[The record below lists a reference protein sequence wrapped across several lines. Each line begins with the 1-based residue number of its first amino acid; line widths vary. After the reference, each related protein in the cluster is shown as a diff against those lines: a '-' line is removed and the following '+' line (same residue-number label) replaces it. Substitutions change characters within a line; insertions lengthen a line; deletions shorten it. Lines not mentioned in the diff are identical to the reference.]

1 MQSCFDRRTHGS
13 TWWLC
18 LRNSA
23 ANAYYANNTGN
34 VDNTNFYNSQR
45 CAPLSNHVQKD
56 TEMTLEDAYEAYMA
70 CRSSKRRSHDSV
82 MYEVHCERN
91 LMRLVRAVNNR
102 DLTPSFF
109 CFIVR
114 KPRPRE
120 VFASDYDT
128 RIAHHH
134 IDMRLRPLLER
145 RMTDRSF
152 NNRIGMGTDAAVNR
166 FMEDI
171 CEVTEGFSREA
182 WVIEADLKGYF
193 PNASQDIVYSQLSEA
208 VLEDYAG
215 DDRDELLYLLMRCVF
230 AYPAGRCVRLS
241 PLHEWQDYPADKSVF
256 RKPDGTGAMI
266 GGLLWQN
273 ALNYMLDGFDHLMT
287 DTYGFHYVRFVDD
300 MRWVVRDKDA
310 FLPMMHE
317 FRERLGEL
325 RCTVHPRKF
334 SCQRATA
341 CLGFLGRHLHC
352 GRIHVSRR
360 IVRNAVAAV
369 RRLRPCPGRVG
380 TFLSTVNSYLGMM
393 KTAGDGY
400 AVERVLEAVPQGWY
414 RYVRY
419 DSGRMCFNALPGC
432 THAELLA
439 RRYKISINKLKR
451 KRHDDNRENQR
462 NRTAAA

>member
-1 MQSCFDRRTHGS
+1 MKSCFDRRTHGS

-34 VDNTNFYNSQR
+34 VDNNNPFNSQR

-56 TEMTLEDAYEAYMA
+56 AEMTLEDAYEAYMA
-70 CRSSKRRSHDSV
+70 CRSNKRRSHDSV
-82 MYEVHCERN
+82 MYGMHCERD
-91 LMRLVRAVNNR
+91 LMRLVRAVNDR

-145 RMTDRSF
+145 RMTGRSF

-166 FMEDI
+166 FIEDI

-193 PNASQDIVYSQLSEA
+193 PNASQDIVYSQLAEV
-208 VLEDYAG
+208 VLEDYTG

-230 AYPAGRCVRLS
+230 AYPAGRCARLS
-241 PLHEWQDYPADKSVF
+241 PAHEWQDYPADKSVF
-256 RKPDGTGAMI
+256 SKPDGIGAMI

-273 ALNYMLDGFDHLMT
+273 ALNYMLDGLDHLMT

-341 CLGFLGRHLHC
+341 CLDFLGRHFHH

-369 RRLRPCPGRVG
+369 RRLNRRPCPGRVE
-380 TFLSTVNSYLGMM
+380 TFLSTVNSYLGIM
-393 KTAGDGY
+393 KNAGDDY
-400 AVERVLEAVPQGWY
+400 AVGKVLEAVSPRWR
-414 RYVRY
+414 RYVFY
-419 DSGRMCFNALPGC
+419 DGGRRCFNALPGY

-462 NRTAAA
+462 N